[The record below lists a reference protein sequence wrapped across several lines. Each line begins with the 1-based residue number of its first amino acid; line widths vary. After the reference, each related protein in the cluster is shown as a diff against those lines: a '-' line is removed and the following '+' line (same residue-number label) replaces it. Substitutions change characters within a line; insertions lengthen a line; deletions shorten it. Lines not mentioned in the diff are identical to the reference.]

1 MCSGVNVDV
10 GVGVCDYAEDAGN
23 PNGSIREVRVIRTQ
37 GQVLADVLM
46 KVLVLI
52 KTRSLQGCYGG
63 RVDGVFWWWWVLG
76 IGCMSLGVRG
86 MRDPVWDSTLCMYG
100 PVWLMVDAQ
109 ISCKGSRN
117 WLGRSI
123 FLQMRNPPF
132 CSFLC
137 KI

>member
-1 MCSGVNVDV
+1 MCKYVCSVSVCVDV
-10 GVGVCDYAEDAGN
+10 DVDVGVCDYAEDAGN

-86 MRDPVWDSTLCMYG
+86 IRYGIAPYVCMDRYG
-100 PVWLMVDAQ
+100 
-109 ISCKGSRN
+109 
-117 WLGRSI
+117 
-123 FLQMRNPPF
+123 
-132 CSFLC
+132 
-137 KI
+137 